1 MKKEREREREKV
13 ERIEEE
19 VKTGGRRDCRH
30 GGLFDPLSL
39 FPPDLSHGHAYRV
52 FFNREIHHP
61 RHLPCL
67 ATITTL
73 SIDRSFVPT
82 SSRSRRK
89 NEKPEVE
96 RAASGSNVVGTRSR
110 GFRLSARRFVQ
121 SFTRARERCFVT
133 SRWPLSKI
141 GRRHDRFLQYRGAME
156 GGKFFFLHVQDR
168 DSEIDLKIKDF
179 FFFVVGII
187 IWDRVSVGN
196 VSF

>member
-179 FFFVVGII
+179 FFLSLGL
-187 IWDRVSVGN
+187 
-196 VSF
+196 